1 MGRCTWETVV
11 TDLGVWSCLL
21 CGVRRVKLGVVA
33 VVVLW
38 CSGVLFGW
46 VVVAD
51 GCEWRKGDHESDG
64 EDD

>member
-1 MGRCTWETVV
+1 MGGIHC
-11 TDLGVWSCLL
+11 
-21 CGVRRVKLGVVA
+21 VKLGVEA

-64 EDD
+64 GDD